1 MRGEMIMRFMRNEKI
16 HYLSSSNYN
25 TEEKVNYIKNEI
37 YKLTK
42 ESSYTVDIYYYN
54 TLLEN
59 TDYIENLYRT
69 KRINCM
75 EISNR
80 YSIQDLYNV
89 IREKYNYIKTT
100 NVFNVVPSIL
110 IIDDIHNI
118 NRSELETVIEKLL
131 IFIEFVNMFI
141 YIF

>member
-75 EISNR
+75 EISNK
-80 YSIQDLYNV
+80 YNIQDLYNV

-110 IIDDIHNI
+110 IIDDVHNI
-118 NRSELETVIEKLL
+118 NRSELEIVIEKLL

>member
-16 HYLSSSNYN
+16 HYLSSHKYN
-25 TEEKVNYIKNEI
+25 TKEKVNYIKNEI

-59 TDYIENLYRT
+59 TDYIEKLYRS
-69 KRINCM
+69 KRINCI
-75 EISNR
+75 EISNT
-80 YSIQDLYNV
+80 YSIQDLCNV
-89 IREKYNYIKTT
+89 IKEKYNFIKTT
-100 NVFNVVPSIL
+100 NVFNVIPSIL
-110 IIDDIHNI
+110 IIDDVTNI
-118 NRSELETVIEKLL
+118 NRGELEIAIGELL
-131 IFIEFVNMFI
+131 MYIEFVNMFI